1 MQKWLSLNRNRLTAV
16 TGILIV
22 GAFSIEW
29 FIGNEGLSAFL
40 LLLASLVGGF
50 PIIVQAF
57 QALRVGVVSI
67 DFLVT
72 LAILGAFVIQEFEE
86 SAIVAFLFLF
96 GAFLEQRT
104 LAKTRSAIKDLVNLV
119 PETSIRRTENGDF
132 QEVGVDEI
140 VEGDLLLV
148 KTGGKIPVDGVIT
161 FGSGNVN
168 EASITGESILVAKT
182 IGSSVFAGTILENG
196 TLQLRT
202 EKIGDETTFR
212 KIIELVEEA
221 QDSKSKA
228 ERFIDRFSKYYTPAV
243 LVLAIFVWLWTQNMQ
258 LAVTILVL
266 GCPGALVIGVPVSNV
281 SGIGNGAKNGILF
294 KGSDVINHFSKV
306 DTILFDK
313 TGTLTYGNPQVSQ
326 VIHYSH
332 NRNYVERLLVS
343 VEKESDHPLAKAITN
358 YYETPFVDVV
368 DSTEVVTGG
377 GIAAQIGQNQVLVG
391 NRYLMEQYKIQL
403 NQQMKSDIEKL
414 EVQGNSLVLTAVNG
428 QLVLVL
434 GIRDQVRKGVKE
446 DLKILKKMGVKNLIL
461 LSGDNQGTV
470 DLVAK
475 ELALTEAYGQLLP
488 EEKAEF
494 VKQRQAKGEMVAFV
508 GDGINDSPSLAL
520 ADIGIAMGGGTDV
533 AIETS
538 NVVLMHSDFHKIP
551 HAIALARATR
561 YNMIENIA
569 IALFVVVTLLVSV
582 LTSSWM
588 NMAIGMFVHEGSI
601 LVVILNA
608 MRLLTYKK

>member
-202 EKIGDETTFR
+202 EKIGDETTFG

-281 SGIGNGAKNGILF
+281 SGIGNGAK
-294 KGSDVINHFSKV
+294 KWHF
-306 DTILFDK
+306 
-313 TGTLTYGNPQVSQ
+313 
-326 VIHYSH
+326 
-332 NRNYVERLLVS
+332 
-343 VEKESDHPLAKAITN
+343 
-358 YYETPFVDVV
+358 
-368 DSTEVVTGG
+368 
-377 GIAAQIGQNQVLVG
+377 
-391 NRYLMEQYKIQL
+391 
-403 NQQMKSDIEKL
+403 
-414 EVQGNSLVLTAVNG
+414 VQ
-428 QLVLVL
+428 
-434 GIRDQVRKGVKE
+434 RK
-446 DLKILKKMGVKNLIL
+446 
-461 LSGDNQGTV
+461 
-470 DLVAK
+470 
-475 ELALTEAYGQLLP
+475 
-488 EEKAEF
+488 
-494 VKQRQAKGEMVAFV
+494 
-508 GDGINDSPSLAL
+508 
-520 ADIGIAMGGGTDV
+520 
-533 AIETS
+533 
-538 NVVLMHSDFHKIP
+538 
-551 HAIALARATR
+551 
-561 YNMIENIA
+561 
-569 IALFVVVTLLVSV
+569 
-582 LTSSWM
+582 
-588 NMAIGMFVHEGSI
+588 
-601 LVVILNA
+601 
-608 MRLLTYKK
+608 